1 MNHLINSLTRLST
14 HSALPVKPKSGQ
26 LIKGKVI
33 QSLQYNKFVVSM
45 GMKSVE
51 AKVNQPLVKGSS
63 YLFQVEQVEPDL
75 VLRPITVSEER
86 SGPLGLSSLLK
97 QIGVQEN
104 KDNLSLMKAIVDL
117 KVPLDKKD
125 LARVFKLVQS
135 SANQRVSRDI
145 LLHMISRKMPIQPS
159 VYSALS
165 AKYTAEYSQ
174 VLSDVTQQL
183 GEKSLS
189 ASDEK
194 IKSMVQ
200 TLRAEQNQNA
210 EGMILKKIKSD
221 LANGSSTT
229 FELFKKSGIIDTKDT
244 YSSFKQNW
252 SRLNPS
258 MERLPFTKEQ
268 VAASLQELLQNQLP
282 ISPSENQTIKQWAH
296 TSERLLSL
304 WTQQPSNP
312 DFSTLSEQ
320 TRKQWTETFKKVVN
334 QKILERLT
342 PYFQESTKLFI
353 EKAVTLLGNEK
364 RDTYPFTKAEFKSY
378 HSDIQD
384 LLGKQLPHVQQKLLV
399 HLLQSLS
406 QNIQLSDKD
415 RMWLHMRTMMNELGF
430 NDEHD
435 LLSSS
440 SKLTDASAQTENS
453 LKSLL
458 LKGLTEGSEVKAETA
473 NRLINLINGTQLA
486 SYSDNSETLQIA
498 LQFPGDFIGALKDV
512 HMNMEGR
519 KNDDGQIDSDYCH
532 VMFYLHLSQLEET
545 IIDLNIVERR
555 VSIVVYNENP
565 ELEKLFQPYQ
575 KKLEEGLE
583 NVGYK
588 LNSIKARVTSVVS
601 KTSSANNQMAVE
613 EGLDIRI

>member
-1 MNHLINSLTRLST
+1 MNHLINSLTRLSA
-14 HSALPVKPKSGQ
+14 HSALPVEPKSGQ

-33 QSLQYNKFVVSM
+33 QPLQNNKYVVNM

-51 AKVNQPLVKGSS
+51 AKVNQPLIKGSS
-63 YLFQVEQVEPDL
+63 YLFQVEQVEPNL

-86 SGPLGLSSLLK
+86 SAPSGLASLLK
-97 QIGVQEN
+97 QVGVQEN
-104 KDNLSLMKAIVDL
+104 KDNLSLMKAMVDL
-117 KVPLDKKD
+117 KVPLNKKE
-125 LARVFKLVQS
+125 LAQVFKLFQS
-135 SANQRVSRDI
+135 SADQRVSRDL

-174 VLSDVTQQL
+174 VLSDVKQQL

-189 ASDEK
+189 PSDEK

-200 TLRAEQNQNA
+200 TLRAEQTQNS
-210 EGMILKKIKSD
+210 EGRILNKLKSE
-221 LANGSSTT
+221 LTNGSSAT
-229 FELFKKSGIIDTKDT
+229 FELFKRSGIIDTKVT
-244 YSSFKQNW
+244 YSTFKQNW

-258 MERLPFTKEQ
+258 MDRLPFTKEQ

-282 ISPSENQTIKQWAH
+282 LSPSENKTVKQWGLTA
-296 TSERLLSL
+296 ERLLSL
-304 WTQQPSNP
+304 WTQQPSKA

-320 TRKQWTETFKKVVN
+320 TRKQWTDTFKKVVN

-342 PYFQESTKLFI
+342 PYLQESTKLFI
-353 EKAVTLLGNEK
+353 EKAVTLLGSEK
-364 RDTYPFTKAEFKSY
+364 RDEIPFTSAEFKSY
-378 HSDIQD
+378 LSDIQH
-384 LLGKQLPHVQQKLLV
+384 LSGKQLPHVQQKLLIY
-399 HLLQSLS
+399 LLQSLS
-406 QNIQLSDKD
+406 HNIPLSAKD
-415 RMWLHMRTMMNELGF
+415 RMWLQMRTMMNGLGF

-458 LKGLTEGSEVKAETA
+458 LNGLSEGSEVKAETA

-486 SYSDNSETLQIA
+486 SYSDNSQTLQIA

-565 ELEKLFQPYQ
+565 ELEKLFQPFQ
-575 KKLEEGLE
+575 KKLVEGLE
-583 NVGYK
+583 NAGYE

-601 KTSSANNQMAVE
+601 KNSNANKQKSVE